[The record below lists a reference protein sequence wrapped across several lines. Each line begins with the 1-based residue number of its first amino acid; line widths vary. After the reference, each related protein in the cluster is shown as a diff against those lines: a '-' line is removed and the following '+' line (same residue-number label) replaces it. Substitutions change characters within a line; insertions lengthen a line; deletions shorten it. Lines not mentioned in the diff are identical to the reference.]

1 MPEVRALAH
10 VAHTECWLTFPS
22 TAPFTLKQVQSIFKL
37 VFGQNT
43 ARRSIEMG
51 MIAPSTFCLKETEN
65 GTQILSFVYVYA
77 KRKGVGSFAQSV
89 ASLPSVEE
97 CPVTWFLLLA
107 QGIGMI
113 KSALNCWDGK
123 EELAPDPALRER
135 RVN

>member
-51 MIAPSTFCLKETEN
+51 MIAPSTFRLKIVN
-65 GTQILSFVYVYA
+65 GTRILGFDNVYA
-77 KRKGVGSFAQSV
+77 ERKGAGSFAQSV
-89 ASLPSVEE
+89 ASLPSVEA

-113 KSALNCWDGK
+113 DSALDCWDRK